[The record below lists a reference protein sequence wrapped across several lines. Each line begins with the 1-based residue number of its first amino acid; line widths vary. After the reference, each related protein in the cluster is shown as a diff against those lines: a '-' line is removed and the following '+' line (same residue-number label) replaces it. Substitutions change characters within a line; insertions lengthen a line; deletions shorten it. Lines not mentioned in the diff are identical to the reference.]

1 VGIELFDRSTGAG
14 YDGLNAGGRNE
25 NRGAESTIA
34 ALTTWQLARRFG
46 ILD

>member
-1 VGIELFDRSTGAG
+1 MFDPAVGAG
-14 YDGLNAGGRNE
+14 YDGLHREGRNE

-34 ALTTWQLARRFG
+34 ALATYQLARRFG